1 MGLSFSQQQKNGS
14 SCLLFGRQE
23 SVSIG
28 TRKSAH
34 FLLGGRDPGGCE
46 VKVDYVILGTSRHIP
61 GGIENWQQLTVF

>member
-1 MGLSFSQQQKNGS
+1 MASVVSMGGGKESVGLSFSQQQKNGS

-34 FLLGGRDPGGCE
+34 FLLGG
-46 VKVDYVILGTSRHIP
+46 GTQGVVRLRLIM
-61 GGIENWQQLTVF
+61 